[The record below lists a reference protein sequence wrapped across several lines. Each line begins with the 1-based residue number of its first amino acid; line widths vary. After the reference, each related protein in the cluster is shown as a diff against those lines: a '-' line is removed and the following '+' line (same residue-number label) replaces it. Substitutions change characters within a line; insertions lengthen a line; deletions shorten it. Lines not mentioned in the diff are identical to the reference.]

1 LTYYIIS
8 KDDCHWCDEAIK
20 LLEGETVEVFH
31 FNQHPMLLKLMDH
44 AKLRTV
50 PQIWVNDHYIGGYQ
64 ELVKHTRH
72 VGVA

>member
-1 LTYYIIS
+1 
-8 KDDCHWCDEAIK
+8 
-20 LLEGETVEVFH
+20 
-31 FNQHPMLLKLMDH
+31 LLKLMDH